1 MLTKADVVQKL
12 KDLGV
17 TFEMEEHEA
26 VYTIEE
32 MERLGLDKRG
42 EICKNLFLRD
52 APGKRHFLVVLCQD
66 KQADLKILASKLNS
80 SRLSFAS
87 EERLQKHLGLTKG
100 SVSPLGMLN
109 ESSDGVE
116 VVLDRDLASKPL
128 VGVHPNDNTATVYMA
143 FSDLERLLKGRGR
156 SVTFVTL

>member
-1 MLTKADVVQKL
+1 MLTKDDVVQKL
-12 KDLGV
+12 RELGV
-17 TFEMEEHEA
+17 AFELEEHEA
-26 VYTIEE
+26 VFTIEE

-42 EICKNLFLRD
+42 EVCKNLFLRD
-52 APGKRHFLVVLCQD
+52 APGKRHFLVVLCHD
-66 KQADLKILASKLNS
+66 KQADLSTLAAKLRA

-100 SVSPLGMLN
+100 AVSPLGMLN
-109 ESSDGVE
+109 DGSDSVE

-143 FSDLERLLKGRGR
+143 FAELERVLKGRGR
-156 SVTFVTL
+156 SITFVTL

>member
-1 MLTKADVVQKL
+1 MLTKGDVVQKL

-32 MERLGLDKRG
+32 MEELGLHKKG

-66 KQADLKILASKLNS
+66 KQADLKNLAAKLGS

-100 SVSPLGMLN
+100 SVSPLGLLN
-109 ESSDGVE
+109 EGSGAVE
-116 VVLDRDLASKPL
+116 LVFDRDLLSKPL
-128 VGVHPNDNTATVYMA
+128 VGVHPNDNTATVYLS
-143 FSDLERLLKGRGR
+143 FDDLREMLQGRGK
-156 SVTFVTL
+156 SVTMLSL

>member
-1 MLTKADVVQKL
+1 MLTKGDVVQKL